1 MPQFRFNPRTREG
14 CDIPHFF
21 FGIYSNGFNP
31 RTREGCDAQ
40 SGRKLA
46 IADVSIHAPARG
58 ATLPEESAN
67 AGVSVSLHAPARGAT
82 PMCRITMISLCFNPR
97 TREGCDQLMQPL
109 PRIESVSIHAPA
121 RGATCR
127 TGNQSRN

>member
-1 MPQFRFNPRTREG
+1 MFARVKGQSNGNSNSIWLVFRIVGYSF
-14 CDIPHFF
+14 IPHFF

-67 AGVSVSLHAPARGAT
+67 AGVSVS
-82 PMCRITMISLCFNPR
+82 
-97 TREGCDQLMQPL
+97 
-109 PRIESVSIHAPA
+109 IHAPA
-121 RGATCR
+121 RGATAY
-127 TGNQSRN
+127 SKVH